1 LEREVIPI
9 NKAILFTGKGARE
22 KVFGFEACMPGRV
35 WIQKSKVKVL
45 FLFIDGVGLRPPAT
59 DNPVHSGICPTLCHL
74 IEQHGVSIDA
84 CLEVTGLPQSATGQT
99 ALFTGVNA
107 SQIMGRHCEG
117 FPGPTLRKLIEQ
129 GNLFMDLSRKGLRCR
144 FADAYLVDSVDE
156 LRGRRFKSVTT
167 VMALTQPETISIQDD
182 LMANQAVF
190 HDITRKSLQ
199 EKGLAIPLVT
209 PPQAAEHLIEVALAN
224 DFTLFE
230 FFQTDLAGHS
240 CQYDQA
246 CETLRTLDLF
256 LDMAVRLCKTTGL
269 LLILT
274 SDHGN
279 IEDMGTRG
287 HTRNPVPLIA
297 LGPGADEIK
306 NLASSLTDITPRLT
320 RLMVPGHTSMPRTA
334 PPADSAQ

>member
-1 LEREVIPI
+1 MS
-9 NKAILFTGKGARE
+9 F
-22 KVFGFEACMPGRV
+22 
-35 WIQKSKVKVL
+35 
-45 FLFIDGVGLRPPAT
+45 
-59 DNPVHSGICPTLCHL
+59 
-74 IEQHGVSIDA
+74 DA
-84 CLEVTGLPQSATGQT
+84 CLEMKGLPQSATGQT
-99 ALFTGVNA
+99 AMFTGVNA

-129 GNLFMDLSRKGLRCR
+129 GNLFMELSRKGLRCR
-144 FADAYLVDSVDE
+144 FADAYMVDSVDE

-182 LMANQAVF
+182 LTANQAVF
-190 HDITRKSLQ
+190 HDITRKSLR
-199 EKGLAIPLVT
+199 EKGLTIPLVT

-240 CQYDQA
+240 CQYDHA

-256 LDMAVRLCKTTGL
+256 LDTAVKLCKTTGL

-306 NLASSLTDITPRLT
+306 NHASSLTDITPRLT
-320 RLMVPGHTSMPRTA
+320 RLMVPGSTPAPRPA
-334 PPADSAQ
+334 PSADPAP